1 MKGEAVSDK
10 AAEVY
15 QAAAREVVHADQ
27 RSGLLRLK
35 VTSDSMRP
43 LLRAGDVVVVQPA
56 DPAAL
61 QAGEVVV
68 AQHNGE
74 WITHRLVT
82 ADQRGFIMHGD
93 NTRFAD
99 EAVSASQLV
108 GRVIAIERADEIID
122 LQQPRWRV
130 IDRRINRV
138 QRLQL
143 WVLAAARRL
152 SRRRSTDPVRGLA
165 ALVNWPFQLLVRM
178 LLRL

>member
-15 QAAAREVVHADQ
+15 QAAAREVWHADQ
-27 RSGLLRLK
+27 GAGLLRLE
-35 VTSDSMRP
+35 VSGDSMRP
-43 LLRAGDVVVVQPA
+43 LLRPGDVVVVQPA
-56 DPAAL
+56 DPSAL

-68 AQHNGE
+68 AQQSGE

-82 ADQRGFIMHGD
+82 VDQRGFLTHGD

-99 EAVSASQLV
+99 EAVSADQLV

-143 WVLAAARRL
+143 RALAAARTLSGRRL
-152 SRRRSTDPVRGLA
+152 TDPARGLA
-165 ALVNWPFQLLVRM
+165 VLVNWPFQLLVRM